1 MLLKRILNLTSSLC
15 VVAFFFFSYVEK
27 QWNSCVSLEKIS
39 FVVIQDFSSFVRFCF
54 LISND
59 YRIFRLWCCCSVD
72 KILEFFQLNFPW
84 LFRQCPVAPE
94 LSDFPL
100 RLSCWC
106 SMVLVMTFLLV
117 LPIYLVFQVQSNF
130 TNNWKAIRKEF
141 LTYSYISGFLK
152 SNSHL
157 LKKFVLF
164 ASKMMKNAFHFTL
177 KALFVLQIFK
187 CLFWR
192 FGYIEKTACF

>member
-15 VVAFFFFSYVEK
+15 VVVFFFFSYVEK

-117 LPIYLVFQVQSNF
+117 LPIYLVFQCSLILQTTGKLLEKSF
-130 TNNWKAIRKEF
+130 WLIR
-141 LTYSYISGFLK
+141 TYQVF
-152 SNSHL
+152 
-157 LKKFVLF
+157 
-164 ASKMMKNAFHFTL
+164 
-177 KALFVLQIFK
+177 
-187 CLFWR
+187 
-192 FGYIEKTACF
+192 